1 MGSKRRPDCPG
12 QLVAHTFG
20 FIGHEL
26 GQVRVL
32 TCQCACWD
40 KSLIMGPFGQMHDAL
55 AVRLA
60 NK

>member
-40 KSLIMGPFGQMHDAL
+40 KRLIMGPFGQMHDAL
-55 AVRLA
+55 AV
-60 NK
+60 